1 MTVDIQPD
9 AGLGVPKATANG
21 EHVNSGAYDGRHET
35 RLEAASWRCESV
47 PTPSLKIAGA
57 HQLALHSAEYKRRRR
72 DVAHTEREPDFEHL
86 DFVSPKDGN
95 RLGGEGDVTPPAF
108 RLWRL
113 EAQSRIRLFETALTW
128 QRLSLCR
135 PIAGPAVHPGAFLL
149 QAQARR
155 WERESSIRAWRARPP
170 SARAIGLRF
179 HFARPS
185 AAPFLTAHCS
195 TRRKT
200 SGEELES
207 WESLNGW
214 AAWSPGSG
222 LFHRSGHRN
231 RCHDTQRSWLS

>member
-1 MTVDIQPD
+1 MIVDIQPD
-9 AGLGVPKATANG
+9 AGLGVPKAKANG

-47 PTPSLKIAGA
+47 PTPCLKIAGA

-149 QAQARR
+149 QAQ
-155 WERESSIRAWRARPP
+155 E
-170 SARAIGLRF
+170 IGLRF
-179 HFARPS
+179 S
-185 AAPFLTAHCS
+185 LCS
-195 TRRKT
+195 TFGGAVLDGALQHEAQDLWGGA
-200 SGEELES
+200 GEL
-207 WESLNGW
+207 GV
-214 AAWSPGSG
+214 P
-222 LFHRSGHRN
+222 
-231 RCHDTQRSWLS
+231 